1 LWAGT
6 MGTQRAHVVL
16 PVALVAEID
25 AMVGPRGRSAF
36 LAEVAQAELRKR
48 KLLAF
53 LKREEPAWKDE
64 DHPELKDGTYAWVR
78 SLRQESE
85 DRLQAKLE
93 RRDD

>member
-1 LWAGT
+1 

-53 LKREEPAWKDE
+53 LRREEPAWKDE

-78 SLRQESE
+78 SLRDEWDE
-85 DRLQAKLE
+85 RADRAWAEKDPE
-93 RRDD
+93 